1 MIDEDVSPQ
10 RSGKSPRD
18 RWALSRKRRVR
29 ARKNYAVT
37 RHFGLRVL
45 YPPDCASGFVC

>member
-1 MIDEDVSPQ
+1 MIDEDVPPK
-10 RSGKSPRD
+10 RSGKSTRE

-29 ARKNYAVT
+29 GRKNYAVT

-45 YPPDCASGFVC
+45 YAPDCASGFVC